1 MPSCLAKSTPATSRT
16 FDRRFTMSSRMG
28 SASAVRIDTSS
39 AFVAEF
45 TSHPTGLSPKK
56 QSRVVK

>member
-1 MPSCLAKSTPATSRT
+1 MPSCFANATPATSRT
-16 FDRRFTMSSRMG
+16 FDRRFTISSRIG

-39 AFVAEF
+39 ACVTEF
-45 TSHPTGLSPKK
+45 TPHPTGARAQK